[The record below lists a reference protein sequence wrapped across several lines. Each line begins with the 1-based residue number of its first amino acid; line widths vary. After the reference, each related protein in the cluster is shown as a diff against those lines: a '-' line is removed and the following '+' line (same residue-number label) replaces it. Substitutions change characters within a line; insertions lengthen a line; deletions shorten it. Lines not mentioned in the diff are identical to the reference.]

1 MHALVI
7 GRPPPT
13 HLSKSPG
20 SSLTCTIVH
29 ACLAWRVQ
37 DKNLKGGFFKQMSN
51 KLKPSRQGADYP
63 DIGEPAAVQY
73 DQVNNNYGGFDNA
86 ANMRSP
92 GRAPRV
98 SGNPGGGAPPWA
110 TSTSATLARPTRA
123 RATLRPCPSSSS
135 RGGGPAIEPALR
147 YSPAPAAAAGGVD
160 RLLSLRYATALPQQ
174 LQQGGWTGY

>member
-7 GRPPPT
+7 GRPPPP

-98 SGNPGGGAPPWA
+98 SGNPGGGGPPVGNKYISDFG
-110 TSTSATLARPTRA
+110 TTNQ
-123 RATLRPCPSSSS
+123 
-135 RGGGPAIEPALR
+135 
-147 YSPAPAAAAGGVD
+147 SP
-160 RLLSLRYATALPQQ
+160 RYATALPQQ
-174 LQQGGWTGY
+174 QQQGGWTGY